1 VVLATVGEYDE
12 GVRRFS
18 DRSEAGRQLGVRL
31 SSDFEQ
37 DAPIVLG
44 LPRGGVVVAYE
55 VARVLRSPLDFIVVR
70 KIGVPSQRELAMG
83 ALAEGDVVVKESE
96 VCDGLRV
103 SEEQFQRAVAR
114 ELLEL
119 ERRSERLRQRAPAFD
134 LTGQSVLIIDDGVA
148 TGATARAAI
157 ASARSRRAAWVGF
170 ATPVA
175 SAASARELARIA
187 DLFVALELMRGP
199 FSVGSRY
206 ERFAQVSDREVDG
219 YLARSRR
226 ASSSAFGASSP
237 VEPSKRHPSIFHR
250 RSP

>member
-1 VVLATVGEYDE
+1 
-12 GVRRFS
+12 VRRFL

-31 SSDFEQ
+31 SSDFEKE
-37 DAPIVLG
+37 APIVLG

-55 VARVLRSPLDFIVVR
+55 VARVLKSPLDLIVVR

-96 VCDGLRV
+96 VCDGV
-103 SEEQFQRAVAR
+103 GISEEQFQRAAAR
-114 ELLEL
+114 EQLEL
-119 ERRSERLRQRAPAFD
+119 EHRSERLRQRAPAFD
-134 LTGQSVLIIDDGVA
+134 LVGESVLIVDDGVA

-175 SAASARELARIA
+175 SAASAQELARMV
-187 DLFVALELMRGP
+187 DQFVALELMRGP
-199 FSVGSRY
+199 FSVGSSY
-206 ERFAQVSDREVDG
+206 ERFAQVSDREVNG

-226 ASSSAFGASSP
+226 SSSALSP
-237 VEPSKRHPSIFHR
+237 EEPSKRHPSFFHR